1 MVTVLHEGPPV
12 ITDRQLQVIELIA
25 AGCSNDEVAQ
35 RLGIRVQTAEAHP
48 FTQGLGAGRP
58 SPGD

>member
-35 RLGIRVQTAEAHP
+35 RLGIRVQTAEAPP
-48 FTQGLGAGRP
+48 FPQGLGAGRP